1 MSLKLPHTH
10 CSFGDSSLSK
20 FRKESDEL
28 SSRAEDETPKPTF
41 WLKYSASEKHSESRG
56 TGGLD
61 PRRKQDTAP
70 GNSSPF
76 QPLLHWDL
84 ELLEF

>member
-1 MSLKLPHTH
+1 ML
-10 CSFGDSSLSK
+10 
-20 FRKESDEL
+20 
-28 SSRAEDETPKPTF
+28 KPTF

-56 TGGLD
+56 TEKLG
-61 PRRKQDTAP
+61 PMRKQDITS
-70 GNSSPF
+70 GNSSPS

>member
-1 MSLKLPHTH
+1 MP

-20 FRKESDEL
+20 FRKESDKV
-28 SSRAEDETPKPTF
+28 SSRAEDKMLKPTF
-41 WLKYSASEKHSESRG
+41 WLKYSASEKHSESCG
-56 TGGLD
+56 TEELD
-61 PRRKQDTAP
+61 PMRKQDITS
-70 GNSSPF
+70 GNSSPS